1 MYRLGLAVL
10 LLGASALSGAP
21 AKPVADPRI
30 TSAHPVVLRKDAPTE
45 VVFRGVSLAG
55 ARAIWTESDG
65 VTGEVLHVQPDGE
78 SDAVRVRLR
87 AGTNGPFRVRLLAAR
102 GVTNE
107 VTLRTTAD
115 EVMNEPAVTLERD
128 PVMVTGRLA
137 NKGET
142 DTIWMQ
148 ARRGQVV
155 TFTAGGNFDPSI
167 TLAEPTGSWFEE
179 RRLNRVAFNDE
190 PLHFPG
196 LSQESR
202 LVHRFERDGRYA
214 VQVRAFSGQGGPDLS
229 YWLRIGPGVGDE
241 PSLKPVNVGQWEE
254 RLFVRRL
261 SADWLKR
268 MALRGGAAEAAE
280 PAVVAADAAVLP
292 IPGVVEGRITKPAE
306 VHRVKMK
313 LDKAQDLAIEV
324 ETPQATMPRFNPVV
338 RLLAAD
344 GSEMV
349 TNVYTK
355 RNNNGLYMMKM
366 IQAKSTFTLR
376 APGEYTLEIRDI
388 TTDVAGDD
396 FAYRVLVRPQIPHV
410 GKVDVVEDRIN
421 LEPGQSKAITVN
433 VDREEEFKGL
443 VLVGAEGLPAGVT
456 ATAGMANPVER
467 PPLPNGGRVER
478 YVAKPQTAT
487 LILSAAADAVPGEV
501 PVKVRVLVRTV
512 VDGQAGE
519 AIVAKEIP
527 VLVIP
532 RRPS

>member
-10 LLGASALSGAP
+10 LLGAGALSGAP
-21 AKPVADPRI
+21 KPAAEPRI
-30 TSAHPVVLRKDAPTE
+30 ASAHPLVLRAGAATE

-55 ARAIWTESDG
+55 TRAVWTEAAAVTARIVNVQADG
-65 VTGEVLHVQPDGE
+65 DTDVVRVEVTASAAGPF
-78 SDAVRVRLR
+78 AVRLI
-87 AGTNGPFRVRLLAAR
+87 AAR

-107 VTLRTTAD
+107 VALRAVAEEVID
-115 EVMNEPAVTLERD
+115 EPSQALARA
-128 PVMVTGRLA
+128 PVVVTGRLVA
-137 NKGET
+137 RGET
-142 DTIWMQ
+142 DTVWMEGK
-148 ARRGQVV
+148 RGQVV

-167 TLAEPTGSWFEE
+167 TLAEPSGSWFEE
-179 RRLNRVAFNDE
+179 SRLNRVAFNDE

-202 LVHRFERDGRYA
+202 LVHRFDRDGRFA

-241 PSLKPVNVGQWEE
+241 PSLKPVNVGAWEE
-254 RLFVRRL
+254 RLFVRSL
-261 SADWLKR
+261 SPDWMKR
-268 MALRGGAAEAAE
+268 VAMRGGRAEDGV
-280 PAVVAADAAVLP
+280 PAVVPHEAPALP
-292 IPGVVEGRITKPAE
+292 IPGIAEGRITKPAE
-306 VHRVKMK
+306 VHRFKVR
-313 LDKAQDLAIEV
+313 LDKAQDLAMEV
-324 ETPQATMPRFNPVV
+324 ETPLATMPRFNPVV

-396 FAYRVLVRPQIPHV
+396 FAYRVLLRPRIPHV
-410 GKVDVVEDRIN
+410 GKVDVAEDRLN

-433 VDREEEFKGL
+433 VDREEDFKGL
-443 VLVGAEGLPAGVT
+443 VLVGAEGLPVGVT

-487 LILSAAADAVPGEV
+487 LILSAAADAVPGEM
-501 PVKVRVLVRTV
+501 PVKVKVLVRTV
-512 VDGQAGE
+512 MDGQPGE
-519 AIVAKEIP
+519 AIVVKEIP

>member
-1 MYRLGLAVL
+1 MYRLALAVL
-10 LLGASALSGAP
+10 LLGTGALSGAP
-21 AKPVADPRI
+21 AKPAADPRI
-30 TSAHPVVLRKDAPTE
+30 TSAHPVVLRTGAPTE

-55 ARAIWTESDG
+55 ARAVWTESG
-65 VTGEVLHVQPDGE
+65 
-78 SDAVRVRLR
+78 AVRARVLRVDADGDTDVARVVLETAVAGTFRLR
-87 AGTNGPFRVRLLAAR
+87 LLTAR

-107 VTLRTTAD
+107 VTLRTTID
-115 EVMNEPAVTLERD
+115 EVVDEPVVTLERT
-128 PVMVTGRLA
+128 PVMVTGRLVSR
-137 NKGET
+137 GET
-142 DTIWMQ
+142 DTVWMQ

-179 RRLNRVAFNDE
+179 QRLNRVAFNDE

-241 PSLKPVNVGQWEE
+241 PSLKPVNMGAWEE

-261 SADWLKR
+261 TADWLKR
-268 MALRGGAAEAAE
+268 MAVRGGGGEQGE
-280 PAVVAADAAVLP
+280 PAVVPIAAPVLP
-292 IPGVVEGRITKPAE
+292 IPGVVEGRITKPSE
-306 VHRVKMK
+306 VHRVKVK
-313 LDKAQDLAIEV
+313 LEKPQDLAIEV

-344 GSEMV
+344 GSELV

-366 IQAKSTFTLR
+366 IQAKSTFALR

-396 FAYRVLVRPQIPHV
+396 FAYRVLLRPQIPHV

-443 VLVGAEGLPAGVT
+443 VLVGAEGLPVGVT
-456 ATAGMANPVER
+456 ATAGMANPVDR

-487 LILSAAADAVPGEV
+487 LIVSAAADAVPGDV